1 MDVKTFA
8 TELARAL
15 AKRGIPGET
24 AVKHAVG
31 LVRTFDEEDLRE
43 IASYTSQD
51 QFDELSDSLA
61 QLIKDKEAAAKKP
74 RNPAPSGSFHTQVMP
89 SVNGAATGEFKIL
102 SGGGP
107 KGDISGATIEIPV
120 QSGEPS
126 ESAGSTEDHM
136 KTKAFAFEN
145 GDAPTEHTVQFDG
158 LHTSDISVKEDTA
171 SDMTV
176 VNIPACEPYT
186 EEQEIY
192 LNDDDDDDIEK
203 DEKVVLTKRGKK
215 FFWGISIS
223 VSPVAA
229 ALAALIAAVFV
240 FGIVVICALIVASLL
255 LVCAEAVAGSGFT
268 LVGVIYGAIEIVSGN
283 VGIGIYEIGLGIC
296 CGALALCL
304 GILTYNFAVVALPY
318 TLKRLITFEGYCIKR
333 VGPMMRRFREECNRL

>member
-8 TELARAL
+8 TELARSL
-15 AKRGIPGET
+15 VRRGIPGET

-43 IASYTSQD
+43 ISSYTSAE
-51 QFDELSDSLA
+51 QFDDLTDSLA
-61 QLIKDKEAAAKKP
+61 QLIKDKETALQKP
-74 RNPAPSGSFHTQVMP
+74 KRPAPAESFHTQVMP
-89 SVNGAATGEFKIL
+89 TVSKAATGEFKIPAG
-102 SGGGP
+102 SGS
-107 KGDISGATIEIPV
+107 KGDLSGATIEIPV
-120 QSGEPS
+120 QNDAP
-126 ESAGSTEDHM
+126 ESRGTDHM

-145 GDAPTEHTVQFDG
+145 GEGDADHTVQFDG

-176 VNIPACEPYT
+176 VNIPASEPYT

-192 LNDDDDDDIEK
+192 LSDDEDDDIEK

-215 FFWGISIS
+215 FFWGITLG
-223 VSPVAA
+223 VSPVVLVAA
-229 ALAALIAAVFV
+229 ILVAAVFA
-240 FGIVVICALIVASLL
+240 FGIVVICALIAAALL

-268 LVGVIYGAIEIVSGN
+268 LVGIIYGAIEIVSGN

-318 TLKRLITFEGYCIKR
+318 TLKRLISFEGYCFKR